1 MRRRI
6 TVAIIAT
13 AVAAIVLAGLGTI
26 LLSRIEAR
34 RITEDRL
41 RTDSAQL
48 AMGVAEAVEQGAALS
63 RRVDEPNIGRG
74 VLRAVSSAL
83 GFDEIEILVA
93 RPDGTTVD
101 PLPDGTTTADLANA
115 INGGRPVV
123 RTTDGVTRAVA
134 AAPIGSGPFAVVILR
149 QTVESGLGPVTRWFL
164 VAALMTVVIGAVVG
178 IRLGRTLTRP
188 VDRIRRTTGELA
200 GGNLQAR
207 VSSGD
212 ELRSD
217 ELGELAR
224 SVNTLADSLERSR
237 GLEQQFLLSVSHDL
251 RTPLTSIRG
260 FAEALTDGTA
270 LNDPEMSERAG
281 RTILAQARR
290 LERLVRD
297 LLELARLD
305 SRQFSLE
312 PRTTDLGHLVR
323 TTVAGFAPDADR
335 ADLDLEVVVEPGPPM
350 LAEVDPDRLAQA
362 VANLVENATKFASG
376 QVVVEVSRSGPDPSP
391 SVTVS
396 VSDDGPGI
404 AEEDLPHVFER
415 LYVAKREPVRSESGS
430 GLGLAI
436 VRQLAVAMGGRVEA
450 TGAELGGA
458 RLAMVFPL
466 IPWRSTTEAESRP

>member
-1 MRRRI
+1 MRRRLTI
-6 TVAIIAT
+6 AIIAT
-13 AVAAIVLAGLGTI
+13 AVTAVAMAGLGTI

-48 AMGVAEAVEQGAALS
+48 AKGVAEAVQQGAALS
-63 RRVDEPNIGRG
+63 RRADEPNLGRG

-93 RPDGTTVD
+93 RADGTTSD
-101 PLPDGTTTADLANA
+101 PLPDGTTAADLANA
-115 INGGRPVV
+115 INTGEPVV
-123 RTTDGVTRAVA
+123 RTSDGITRAVA
-134 AAPIGSGPFAVVILR
+134 SSPIGGGPNAVVILR
-149 QTVESGLGPVTRWFL
+149 QQVESGLGPVTRWFL
-164 VAALMTVVIGAVVG
+164 AAALITVVVGAVVG
-178 IRLGRTLTRP
+178 VRLGRTLTRP

-200 GGNLQAR
+200 GGNLDAR
-207 VSSGD
+207 VSTED
-212 ELRSD
+212 ARRSD

-224 SVNTLADSLERSR
+224 SVNSLADALERAR

-270 LNDPEMSERAG
+270 QNDPDMAERAG
-281 RTILAQARR
+281 RTILNQSRR

-305 SRQFSLE
+305 SRQFSFE
-312 PRTTDLGHLVR
+312 PRVTDLGHLVR
-323 TTVAGFAPDADR
+323 ATAAGFAPDAER
-335 ADLDLEVVVEPGPPM
+335 ADLELEVVVQPGPPM

-362 VANLVENATKFASG
+362 VANLVENATKFATDH
-376 QVVVEVSRSGPDPSP
+376 VRVEVRTSGTDASP
-391 SVTVS
+391 TVRVS

-436 VRQLAVAMGGRVEA
+436 VRELTLAMGGRVEA
-450 TGAELGGA
+450 TRADLGGA
-458 RLAMVFPL
+458 SLAMVFPL
-466 IPWRSTTEAESRP
+466 RPQP

>member
-6 TVAIIAT
+6 SVAIIAT
-13 AVAAIVLAGLGTI
+13 AVAAVILAGLGTI

-41 RTDSAQL
+41 ANDSAQL
-48 AMGVAEAVEQGAALS
+48 ARGVAEAAQQGAALS
-63 RRVDEPNIGRG
+63 RRVDEPNLGRG
-74 VLRAVSSAL
+74 ILRAVSSAL

-93 RPDGTTVD
+93 RPDGTTLD
-101 PLPDGTTTADLANA
+101 PLPDGTTAADLANA
-115 INGGRPVV
+115 VNTGEPVV
-123 RTTDGVTRAVA
+123 RTTDGVTRALA
-134 AAPIGSGPFAVVILR
+134 TAPIADGPHAVVILR
-149 QTVESGLGPVTRWFL
+149 QKVESGLGPVTRWFL
-164 VAALMTVVIGAVVG
+164 VAALITVVLGAVVG
-178 IRLGRTLTRP
+178 VRLGRALARP
-188 VDRIRRTTGELA
+188 VERIRLTTGELA
-200 GGNLQAR
+200 GGNLDSR

-212 ELRSD
+212 ELRPD

-224 SVNTLADSLERSR
+224 SVNSLADALERAR

-270 LNDPEMSERAG
+270 SSDPEMTERAG
-281 RTILAQARR
+281 RTILAQSRR

-312 PRTTDLGHLVR
+312 PRVTDLGHLVR
-323 TTVAGFAPDADR
+323 ATVAGFAPDAER
-335 ADLDLEVVVEPGPPM
+335 ADLNLEVVVEPGPPM
-350 LAEVDPDRLAQA
+350 LAEVDPDRLAQS

-376 QVVVEVSRSGPDPSP
+376 R
-391 SVTVS
+391 VTVDVRTTGFDTEPMVAVS

-436 VRQLAVAMGGRVEA
+436 VRELTLAMGGRVVA
-450 TGAELGGA
+450 TRADLGGA

-466 IPWRSTTEAESRP
+466 ISRR